1 MPKLVPEVGFEPT
14 RAKRPAELES
24 APLDHSGIQATT
36 SICHGEKHQEA
47 PAWIGQALA
56 SATDRRHR
64 PVPVAQ
70 LDKASDYESED
81 WGFKSP
87 QECFFNLLFLFLF
100 NFVNSMPTGAG
111 RLRWA
116 QCQGLESGV
125 LAQLEACV
133 LSKDEVLGSKPRYST
148 HFFFRP
154 PRPAAPQTPFPREG
168 PRMTRISVL

>member
-87 QECFFNLLFLFLF
+87 QECFFNLLFLVLF
-100 NFVNSMPTGAG
+100 IFFQFFANRRGQTSLGTMPGTRKRGIGAI
-111 RLRWA
+111 
-116 QCQGLESGV
+116 
-125 LAQLEACV
+125 
-133 LSKDEVLGSKPRYST
+133 GSV
-148 HFFFRP
+148 RP
-154 PRPAAPQTPFPREG
+154 
-168 PRMTRISVL
+168 